1 MAYWKLLNLAF
12 VDQLEE
18 VTIELPNGSNRI
30 ELAIYML
37 KHAKSLKK
45 MVIVHSPEQ
54 SSVARKLLK
63 TYRKSNVRIV
73 LENDQKRRT
82 DLIWSELLEGC
93 TRERI

>member
-1 MAYWKLLNLAF
+1 
-12 VDQLEE
+12 
-18 VTIELPNGSNRI
+18 
-30 ELAIYML
+30 ML

-82 DLIWSELLEGC
+82 DRSNL
-93 TRERI
+93 ERIIRRVYQRKDIEP